1 MKYRKLPDREYL
13 LETYRYNPDT
23 GEITWRVPHGRWKE
37 FPAGAKATVK
47 GRNCWIMKIRGSLYV
62 ASRVVW
68 LMAHGRDPGNH
79 EVWHIDGRWRNMK
92 LQNLALNQRLR

>member
-1 MKYRKLPDREYL
+1 MPYRKLPDREYL

-23 GEITWRVPHGRWKE
+23 GEVFWRIPHGRWGE
-37 FPAGAKATVK
+37 FPAGAKATVRGK
-47 GRNCWIMKIRGSLYV
+47 NCWIMKIRGSLYV
-62 ASRVVW
+62 ASRIVW